1 MITRRKSYL
10 GRNLLALTFL
20 FVFFAGSFG
29 LATVWLRQ
37 QIAIA
42 GSETRA
48 MEQRLADVER
58 FDAKLTGEIALAM
71 GPFFLEQQNARF
83 ALGLR
88 QPQEKQVVRVDA
100 RTQER
105 FARFRSDQ
113 MVSLPD
119 QPRFTLNEG
128 RN

>member
-1 MITRRKSYL
+1 MRTRKRSYL
-10 GRNLLALTFL
+10 GRQLLVLTFL

-71 GPFFLEQQNARF
+71 SPFFLEQQNARF

-88 QPQEKQVVRVDA
+88 QPQEKQVVRVDS

-105 FARFRSDQ
+105 FAQFRSDQ
-113 MVSLPD
+113 LASVPD
-119 QPRFTLNEG
+119 QPRFSLNSE